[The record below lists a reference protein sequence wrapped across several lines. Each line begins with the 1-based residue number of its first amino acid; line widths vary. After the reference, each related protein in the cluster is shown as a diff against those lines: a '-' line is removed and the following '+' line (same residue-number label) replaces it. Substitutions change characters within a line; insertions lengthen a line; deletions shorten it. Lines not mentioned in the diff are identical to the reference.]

1 MIVYSRLYRGDV
13 HAFSMSWCSEDG
25 SSKQVAQGIWPP
37 ADVSSGT
44 RLMQIS
50 KRSSC
55 SCLTRLSVKELFLA
69 KCDFKG
75 WISGP
80 KETETV
86 YPTAGNLHEFHAGA
100 ETCTFIDV
108 FIPPYNSDRVRHFYT
123 PDCFIYK
130 PSDRASHV
138 PSYGP
143 LSAETHHMSIVEVG
157 SIVKLRPID
166 DPRHYRIN
174 RMPYTSPS
182 LHFADWHPF
191 S

>member
-1 MIVYSRLYRGDV
+1 M
-13 HAFSMSWCSEDG
+13 
-25 SSKQVAQGIWPP
+25 
-37 ADVSSGT
+37 
-44 RLMQIS
+44 
-50 KRSSC
+50 
-55 SCLTRLSVKELFLA
+55 LSVCLGATTTGRRSMCLRASGLLRPSPTVAATPAHIRDCILHYVTNLFTAKDTFSA

-108 FIPPYNSDRVRHFYT
+108 FIPPYNGSRVRHFYT
-123 PDCFIYK
+123 PECFIYK

-143 LSAETHHMSIVEVG
+143 LSAETHHMSTVEVG

-174 RMPYTSPS
+174 RMPYTEVTSHFVGWSP
-182 LHFADWHPF
+182 FD
-191 S
+191 

>member
-1 MIVYSRLYRGDV
+1 M
-13 HAFSMSWCSEDG
+13 
-25 SSKQVAQGIWPP
+25 
-37 ADVSSGT
+37 
-44 RLMQIS
+44 
-50 KRSSC
+50 
-55 SCLTRLSVKELFLA
+55 
-69 KCDFKG
+69 
-75 WISGP
+75 
-80 KETETV
+80 

-100 ETCTFIDV
+100 DTCTFIDV
-108 FIPPYNSDRVRHFYT
+108 FIPPYNSARVRHFYT
-123 PDCFIYK
+123 PECFIFK

-182 LHFADWHPF
+182 SHFVGWSPF
-191 S
+191 E